1 MPSRDR
7 HSAGYDPDAY
17 DTFDARDDGQGRR
30 GPVLLLAA
38 AIVLVLFLG
47 VVWSAYNLGVRERDS
62 APILTADSQP
72 WRTAPEDPG
81 GFETPGQDIEAYA
94 LRERERGEVETVE
107 IEGAVRPGPEEPVA
121 NEERPA
127 LTVEAEDVDR
137 LAELVQDLPEAV
149 GPETTGGETAAPETA
164 MAETRE
170 PEAETP
176 QPREPEPR
184 NVETVAEPAAET
196 PRTTLPPASTSG
208 NFVVQ
213 IAAFRTIEEAEEAW
227 IAFIAR
233 FPDLSAGR
241 SPSIIEADLG
251 SRGIYHR
258 LRIAAFET
266 RDDASRYCQAL
277 SQRGQDCLVAAR

>member
-7 HSAGYDPDAY
+7 NSTDYDPDAY

-30 GPVLLLAA
+30 GPILLLAA

-47 VVWSAYNLGVRERDS
+47 VVWSAYNLGVRERNT

-94 LRERERGEVETVE
+94 LRERERGAVETVE
-107 IEGAVRPGPEEPVA
+107 IDPAVRPGPEEPA
-121 NEERPA
+121 ASEPERPA
-127 LTVEAEDVDR
+127 LTVETEDSDR
-137 LAELVQDLPEAV
+137 LALPREEAPREEAPPAQSAPV
-149 GPETTGGETAAPETA
+149 IEDTPPPAPETRQPEQQRP
-164 MAETRE
+164 AEERQPARE
-170 PEAETP
+170 
-176 QPREPEPR
+176 EPR
-184 NVETVAEPAAET
+184 PAPPAAS
-196 PRTTLPPASTSG
+196 ASG

-227 IAFIAR
+227 IAFVTR
-233 FPDLSAGR
+233 FPDLSSGR
-241 SPSIIEADLG
+241 SPSIVEANLG
-251 SRGIYHR
+251 ARGIYHR

-266 RDDASRYCQAL
+266 RDDASRYCQTL
-277 SQRGQDCLVAAR
+277 SSRGQDCLVAAR

>member
-7 HSAGYDPDAY
+7 NSTDYDPDAY

-30 GPVLLLAA
+30 GPILLLAA

-47 VVWSAYNLGVRERDS
+47 VVWSAYNLGVRERNT

-94 LRERERGEVETVE
+94 LRERDSSGVDTVE
-107 IEGAVRPGPEEPVA
+107 IDPAVRPGPEEPA
-121 NEERPA
+121 ASEPQRPA
-127 LTVEAEDVDR
+127 LTVETEDSDR
-137 LAELVQDLPEAV
+137 LSQPREEASRE
-149 GPETTGGETAAPETA
+149 ETPAQSEPVIEDTPPPAPETRQPEERP
-164 MAETRE
+164 AEERQPAREQTR
-170 PEAETP
+170 PAL
-176 QPREPEPR
+176 
-184 NVETVAEPAAET
+184 PAAS
-196 PRTTLPPASTSG
+196 ASG

-227 IAFIAR
+227 IAFVTR
-233 FPDLSAGR
+233 FPDLASGR
-241 SPSIIEADLG
+241 SPSIVEANLG
-251 SRGIYHR
+251 ARGIYHR

-266 RDDASRYCQAL
+266 RDDASRYCQTL
-277 SQRGQDCLVAAR
+277 SSRGQDCLVAAR

>member
-7 HSAGYDPDAY
+7 NSTDYDPDAY

-30 GPVLLLAA
+30 GPILLLAA

-47 VVWSAYNLGVRERDS
+47 VVWSAYNLGVRERNT

-94 LRERERGEVETVE
+94 LRERGGVDTVE
-107 IEGAVRPGPEEPVA
+107 IDPAVRPGPEEPVL
-121 NEERPA
+121 ERERPP
-127 LTVEAEDVDR
+127 LTVEAEDADR
-137 LAELVQDLPEAV
+137 LGTPREA
-149 GPETTGGETAAPETA
+149 AA
-164 MAETRE
+164 RE
-170 PEAETP
+170 ETP
-176 QPREPEPR
+176 APARSEPEP
-184 NVETVAEPAAET
+184 VADEPVQQPRQAEAAAPDPAPGREQPRPVPPAAS
-196 PRTTLPPASTSG
+196 AAG

-227 IAFIAR
+227 IAFVTR
-233 FPDLSAGR
+233 FPDLSTGR
-241 SPSIIEADLG
+241 SPSIVEANLG
-251 SRGIYHR
+251 ARGIYHR

-266 RDDASRYCQAL
+266 REDASRYCQTL
-277 SQRGQDCLVAAR
+277 SSRGQDCLVAAR